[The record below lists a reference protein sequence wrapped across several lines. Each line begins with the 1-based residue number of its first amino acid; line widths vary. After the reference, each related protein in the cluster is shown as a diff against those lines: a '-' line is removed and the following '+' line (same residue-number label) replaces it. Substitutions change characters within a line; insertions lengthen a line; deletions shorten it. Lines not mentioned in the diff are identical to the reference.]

1 MPILDQYGNPISS
14 KPPTN
19 KTPSPVLGLDSRWHS
34 YPLRGLTPQRLAKI
48 LREADDGYLETQ
60 AELFAEMEERDGTL
74 LKLMQDRRLA
84 SIGLEWRVE
93 PKDGSAEAKRY
104 ADAFNG
110 AWTDM
115 PSRQLLLELLDALG
129 QGVSMVGLAWERSDG
144 LWHPARF
151 EHIEA
156 KFLTY
161 DFELKRFKIRTQ
173 EQPMGV
179 LPQYGQ
185 VVEHRYRARA
195 GSPTRAG
202 LMRTLAWWYLFKHY
216 AVKDWVTYGELYGQ
230 PFRLGKYDPATGK
243 DERDALEAAVRSLGT
258 DAAGVI
264 SKNTEIEIIETGQ
277 RGGPDVYE
285 KLISLANRE
294 MTLAVL
300 GQTLTSSEGQHG
312 TQALGQVHLKT
323 RADLLEADT
332 LALGE
337 TLREQLVKPF
347 VAFNFG
353 PEHVKLAPKVRAVVA
368 EERDQKERAETLDIL
383 QQMGTPIPESYI
395 QQEFGLPAPQTN
407 ERILIRPSA
416 QRPAPLE
423 AARVSLESARPSRGV
438 LNGQQYVFELLGQ
451 SLNLGSEA
459 MKDPLDLVLEQ
470 VRQADGYDDLRRRLV
485 RLFPQLDVSQL
496 SRLLEVSLSLS
507 ELAGMLA
514 QREDAHA

>member
-14 KPPTN
+14 RPPTN
-19 KTPSPVLGLDSRWHS
+19 KTPSPVLGLDSRWRS
-34 YPLRGLTPQRLAKI
+34 YPLRGLTPQRLAQI

-60 AELFAEMEERDGTL
+60 AELFEEMEERDGTL

-84 SIGLEWRVE
+84 SIGLEWRIE
-93 PKDGSAEAKRY
+93 PKDGSTEARHY
-104 ADAFNG
+104 ADAFREV
-110 AWTDM
+110 WTDM
-115 PSRQLLLELLDALG
+115 RSRWLMLDLLDALG
-129 QGVSMVGLAWERSDG
+129 QGVSMVGLVWERADG
-144 LWHPARF
+144 LWRPTQF

-156 KFLTY
+156 KHLIY
-161 DFELKRFKIRTQ
+161 DFDLRRFRVRTQ
-173 EQPMGV
+173 EQPTGV

-185 VVEHRYRARA
+185 VIEHRYRARA

-202 LMRTLAWWYLFKHY
+202 LMRTTAWWYLFKHY
-216 AVKDWVTYGELYGQ
+216 EVKDWLTYGELYGQ
-230 PFRLGKYDPATGK
+230 PYRLGKYDPATGK
-243 DERDALEAAVRSLGT
+243 DERDALEAAVRNLGT

-264 SKNTEIEIIETGQ
+264 SKDTEIEIIETAQ

-285 KLISLANRE
+285 RLINLANRE

-312 TQALGQVHLKT
+312 TQALGEVHLKT

-337 TLREQLVKPF
+337 TLREQLAKPF
-347 VAFNFG
+347 TAFNFG
-353 PEHVKLAPKVRAVVA
+353 PERIRLAPVIRAIL
-368 EERDQKERAETLDIL
+368 EEEKDQRQRAETLDIL
-383 QQMGTPIPESYI
+383 QQMGAPIPESYV
-395 QQEFGLPAPQTN
+395 QQEFGLPAPQAN
-407 ERILIRPSA
+407 ERILIRST
-416 QRPAPLE
+416 QRAPLE
-423 AARVSLESARPSRGV
+423 ASRMSLESARPSRGV

-459 MKDPLDLVLEQ
+459 MKAPLDLLLEQ

-485 RLFPQLDVSQL
+485 RLFPQLDVGQL
-496 SRLLEVSLSLS
+496 SRLLEVSLTLA

-514 QREDAHA
+514 QREDADA